1 MSLRHVLLG
10 SLNQDRES
18 GYQLARRFDRTLW
31 RYAWHAQYSQI
42 YPELY
47 RMSALGLITVVAGGP
62 RQRRVY
68 SITQAGQAELHRWL
82 NNPPVQFVVSS
93 EFVVRLFLLSSLD
106 ASDARRLLA
115 PIADE
120 TARELAKLRTTA
132 ANAEVAVPH
141 GAPLPF
147 DRLATEFA
155 VRSVEALRQ
164 WALWALSELD
174 PVQE

>member
-10 SLNQDRES
+10 LLNQDRAS

-47 RMSALGLITVVAGGP
+47 RMAALGLITVVAGGP
-62 RQRRVY
+62 RHRRVY
-68 SITQAGQAELHRWL
+68 SITQAGQAELRQWL
-82 NNPPVQFVVSS
+82 HNPPGQIVVRS

-106 ASDARRLLA
+106 PSDARRLLA
-115 PIADE
+115 PTADE
-120 TARELAKLRTTA
+120 TVRELATLRTTA
-132 ANAEVAVPH
+132 ANAEVAVPG

-155 VRSVEALRQ
+155 VRSVEALHQ

-174 PVQE
+174 RAED